1 MSDHSNQGVT
11 RAIHSLERLS
21 EKFIGFAVSVNIGRD
36 KGADSGFV
44 SRSNAAKET
53 LFRESFPK
61 VHEATAAP
69 GSVCCLC
76 ELHEKGVVDF
86 LQKSRLGK
94 WVSASRNKLGIH
106 EAEKITEAAGV
117 LDAFS
122 VDFSNECTQH
132 PRLVIRSLGSKIS
145 YLGSD
150 SRASRDAFD
159 SKSV

>member
-1 MSDHSNQGVT
+1 
-11 RAIHSLERLS
+11 
-21 EKFIGFAVSVNIGRD
+21 
-36 KGADSGFV
+36 
-44 SRSNAAKET
+44 
-53 LFRESFPK
+53 
-61 VHEATAAP
+61 
-69 GSVCCLC
+69 
-76 ELHEKGVVDF
+76 
-86 LQKSRLGK
+86 
-94 WVSASRNKLGIH
+94 LGIH